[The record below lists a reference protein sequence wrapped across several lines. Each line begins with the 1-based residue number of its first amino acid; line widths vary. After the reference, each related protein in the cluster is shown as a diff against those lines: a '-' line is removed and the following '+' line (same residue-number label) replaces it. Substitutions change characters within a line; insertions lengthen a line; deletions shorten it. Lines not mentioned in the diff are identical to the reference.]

1 MDKSKLLT
9 ITVIGLLLI
18 NIATLG
24 FLFIKSPKGHQ
35 PPGHRNDKKEIIITK
50 LHFDVHQQK
59 EYKKLIQW
67 HRGEIERNDNEIR
80 DTKTALYHL
89 LSENEIDSKRKDS
102 LMLQLNKLQMQIET
116 AHFKHFED
124 IKKLCSKDQL
134 EDFNELT
141 HELGRIFSPNK
152 PHKHGPPRHE

>member
-1 MDKSKLLT
+1 MEKYKLLT

-18 NIATLG
+18 NITTLG
-24 FLFIKSPKGHQ
+24 FLFINSTKGHQ
-35 PPGHRNDKKEIIITK
+35 PPANHTSKKEIIIDK
-50 LHFDVHQQK
+50 LHLDANQQN
-59 EYKKLIQW
+59 EYEKLIQW

-80 DTKTALYHL
+80 DTKMALYHL

-102 LMLQLNKLQMQIET
+102 LMLQLNKLQMQIEAT
-116 AHFKHFED
+116 HFKHFED
-124 IKKLCSKDQL
+124 IKKLCRKDQL

-152 PHKHGPPRHE
+152 PHKHGPPSHE